1 MAHPVVTQEGRQRGR
16 EKRNCNGN
24 GNRNPNHVN
33 SEAVESVASFL
44 TGTKQEWF
52 LISLKHEACVLD
64 KVAKWAGLG
73 IK

>member
-1 MAHPVVTQEGRQRGR
+1 MAYPVVTQEGRQRGR
-16 EKRNCNGN
+16 EKRNR
-24 GNRNPNHVN
+24 NRVN

-52 LISLKHEACVLD
+52 LISLKRHQACVLD